1 MRLVTKRYW
10 IGIPFS
16 VVIAVIV
23 GILVLSVRTT
33 YMPSQQ
39 QAIQQINGFNDAIN
53 ANKPADIYP
62 YLIPEL
68 KGMISKETFEQNFA
82 KERSY
87 PYLSPLYVYLDEVS
101 LAPDQR
107 SGEAI
112 STVAARLPG
121 QKMKVKL
128 SYIKGQYHIDA
139 FRDIAD
145 GSYLLKFE
153 KLGK

>member
-1 MRLVTKRYW
+1 MQRNTRPWIRLFIILLLLIISAGIFNVPSQWQATKR
-10 IGIPFS
+10 
-16 VVIAVIV
+16 
-23 GILVLSVRTT
+23 
-33 YMPSQQ
+33 
-39 QAIQQINGFNDAIN
+39 INGLNEAIN

-68 KGMISKETFEQNFA
+68 REMLTKEEFVQNFA

-87 PYLSPLYVYLDEVS
+87 PYLSSLYVYLDEVN
-101 LAPDQR
+101 LAADRR

-128 SYIKGQYHIDA
+128 IYIRGQYYVEA

-145 GSYLLKFE
+145 ESYLLKFQNI
-153 KLGK
+153 KKQATQ

>member
-1 MRLVTKRYW
+1 MRLAAKHLR

-16 VVIAVIV
+16 MVLVL
-23 GILVLSVRTT
+23 ILGLSVRT
-33 YMPSQQ
+33 YYLPSQR
-39 QAIQQINGFNDAIN
+39 QALQRINGFNDAIN

-68 KGMISKETFEQNFA
+68 RGMISKETFEQNFA

-128 SYIKGQYHIDA
+128 SYIKGKYYIDA

-145 GSYLLKFE
+145 GSYLLKFQE
-153 KLGK
+153 LGK

>member
-1 MRLVTKRYW
+1 MQRNTRSW
-10 IGIPFS
+10 IGLL
-16 VVIAVIV
+16 IV
-23 GILVLSVRTT
+23 LLLLTISAGISNV
-33 YMPSQQ
+33 PSQW
-39 QAIQQINGFNDAIN
+39 QAAKRVNGFNEAIN
-53 ANKPADIYP
+53 ANRPADIYP

-68 KGMISKETFEQNFA
+68 REMLSKGEFVQNFA

-87 PYLSPLYVYLDEVS
+87 PYLSPLYVYLDEVK
-101 LAPDQR
+101 LTADRR

-128 SYIKGQYHIDA
+128 IYIRGQYYIEA

-145 GSYLLKFE
+145 ESYLLKFQNIE
-153 KLGK
+153 K

>member
-1 MRLVTKRYW
+1 MRLTARHLR
-10 IGIPFS
+10 IGIPL
-16 VVIAVIV
+16 VVLVL
-23 GILVLSVRTT
+23 ILGLSVRTY
-33 YMPSQQ
+33 YMPSQR
-39 QAIQQINGFNDAIN
+39 QAIKQINGFNEAIN
-53 ANKPADIYP
+53 ANKPANIYP

-68 KGMISKETFEQNFA
+68 RGMISKETFEQNFA

-87 PYLSPLYVYLDEVS
+87 PYLSPLYVYLDEV
-101 LAPDQR
+101 LLVPDQR

-128 SYIKGQYHIDA
+128 IYIKGQYYIDA

-153 KLGK
+153 KLGQ

>member
-1 MRLVTKRYW
+1 MRLDDKPLR
-10 IGIPFS
+10 IGIPFI
-16 VVIAVIV
+16 VVIVVILTLC
-23 GILVLSVRTT
+23 IRTY

-39 QAIQQINGFNDAIN
+39 QATKRINEFNEAIN
-53 ANKPADIYP
+53 ANRPADIYP

-68 KGMISKETFEQNFA
+68 RGMLSKEEFVKNFA

-87 PYLSPLYVYLDEVS
+87 PYLSPLYVYLDEV
-101 LAPDQR
+101 LLVPDQR

-128 SYIKGQYHIDA
+128 SYIKGRYYIDA

-145 GSYLLKFE
+145 ESYLLKF
-153 KLGK
+153 KNLGK

>member
-1 MRLVTKRYW
+1 MRLAAKHLR

-16 VVIAVIV
+16 MVLVL
-23 GILVLSVRTT
+23 ILGLSVRT
-33 YMPSQQ
+33 YYLPSQR
-39 QAIQQINGFNDAIN
+39 QALQRINGFNDAIN

-68 KGMISKETFEQNFA
+68 RGMISKETFAQNFA

-128 SYIKGQYHIDA
+128 SYIKGQYYIEA

-145 GSYLLKFE
+145 GSYLLKFQ